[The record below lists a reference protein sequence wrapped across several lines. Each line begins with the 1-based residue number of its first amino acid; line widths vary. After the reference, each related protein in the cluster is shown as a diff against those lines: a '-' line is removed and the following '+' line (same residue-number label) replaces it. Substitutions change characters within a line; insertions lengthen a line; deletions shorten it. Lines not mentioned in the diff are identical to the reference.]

1 MLSPSQRRALLDT
14 RYPAWVPMTVAQSL
28 DASASRFADRPL
40 VITDQRSFSYRDIQA
55 WSRAIGAGL
64 ISRGV
69 RRGDRIALIMA
80 NFPEFAA
87 IKYAAA
93 RIGAVVVSVNY
104 FLQGKEI
111 SYILEQSDSSVLI
124 TMDCFRG
131 RNYLADL
138 DAIAPGWRIDPSVGS
153 LSCLK
158 DVIILPVDGL
168 ALDGVLDIEGLSAS
182 GSAVDFAEL
191 AARELEAD
199 PAACSDI
206 IYTSG
211 TTGLPKGAM
220 LTHDMVLRSAYSSA
234 YTRAFQD
241 GRRIQFA
248 LPMYHVFGYVEC
260 LVACTFV
267 GGAIVPHLAFDPR
280 EMVAAAERHAVNE
293 IVCVPTM
300 TLKIIEVVQQRGF
313 DCPCLVTVFSSG
325 GTSPPTIWGDIRHF
339 LQVPEVMTA
348 YGMTETTASTTCTRP
363 EGDDVH
369 LLHSN
374 GRLKLAGA
382 AGDPGLDGQIAKYK
396 TIDPL
401 TGEDLP
407 YGAIGELMA
416 KGPVVTKGYYNKPE
430 ETAAALEDDGWLHTG
445 DLGTISAEGFLLL
458 TGRIKET
465 YRCGGEMVMPKEI
478 EDLLNTHPLVA
489 QALVVGIPDLK
500 MGEVGCVCVVA
511 AREGR
516 PDPQELI
523 DLCSERL
530 ARFKVPR
537 YVVFLN
543 EQDIPVTATGRPQK
557 FRLAGVAKQCV
568 AAGSAVYRS
577 AKPLPSVTP
586 ARSENPTLLARGRSD
601 LP

>member
-1 MLSPSQRRALLDT
+1 MLNPNQRRALLDA

-28 DASASRFADRPL
+28 DASARQFADRPL
-40 VITDQRSFSYRDIQA
+40 VITDQRSFSYCDIQA

-69 RRGDRIALIMA
+69 RRGDRIALLMA

-104 FLQGKEI
+104 LLQGKEI
-111 SYILEQSDSSVLI
+111 SYILEQSECSVLI
-124 TMDCFRG
+124 TMDRFRG
-131 RNYLADL
+131 RNYLSDL
-138 DAIAPGWRIDPSVGS
+138 DVIAPGWRIGASKGS
-153 LSCLK
+153 APGLK
-158 DVIILPVDGL
+158 AVIILPVDGV
-168 ALDGVLDIEGLSAS
+168 AVDGVLDVQGLTAL
-182 GSAVDFAEL
+182 GSEADFAEL
-191 AARELEAD
+191 AVRELDAD
-199 PAACSDI
+199 PTACSDI

-267 GGAIVPHLAFDPR
+267 GGAIVPQLAFDPR
-280 EMVAAAERHAVNE
+280 EMVVAAERHSVNE

-300 TLKIIEVVQQRGF
+300 TLKIIEVVQERGF
-313 DCPCLVTVFSSG
+313 DCPSLVTVFSSG
-325 GTSPPTIWGDIRHF
+325 GASPPTIWGDIRRF

-348 YGMTETTASTTCTRP
+348 YGMTETTASTTCTLP
-363 EGDDVH
+363 EGDDAH
-369 LLHSN
+369 LLYSN

-382 AGDPGLDGQIAKYK
+382 AGDPGMDGLIAKYK
-396 TIDPL
+396 TIDPF
-401 TGEDLP
+401 TGDDLP
-407 YGAIGELMA
+407 YGVAGELMA
-416 KGPVVTKGYYNKPE
+416 KGLVVTEGYYNKPE
-430 ETAAALEDDGWLHTG
+430 ETSASLEGDGWLHTG
-445 DLGTISAEGFLLL
+445 DLGTISAEGFLVL

-500 MGEVGCVCVVA
+500 MGEVGCVCVVP

-523 DLCSERL
+523 DLCTERL

-543 EQDIPVTATGRPQK
+543 EQDIPMTATGRPQK
-557 FRLAGVAKQCV
+557 FRLAEVAKRCV
-568 AAGSAVYRS
+568 ADSAAYRA
-577 AKPLPSVTP
+577 AKPLPATSG
-586 ARSENPTLLARGRSD
+586 S
-601 LP
+601 

>member
-1 MLSPSQRRALLDT
+1 MLNPNQRRALLDA
-14 RYPAWVPMTVAQSL
+14 RYAVWAPMTVAQSL
-28 DASASRFADRPL
+28 DASATQYPDRPL
-40 VITDQRSFSYRDIQA
+40 VITDKRSYSYLDIQV

-69 RRGDRIALIMA
+69 RPGDRIALIMA
-80 NFPEFAA
+80 NFPQFVA

-93 RIGAVVVSVNY
+93 RMGAVVVSVNY
-104 FLQGKEI
+104 LLQGREI
-111 SYILEQSDSSVLI
+111 RYILEQSECSVLI
-124 TMDCFRG
+124 TMDRFRG
-131 RNYLADL
+131 RNYLSDL
-138 DAIAPGWRIDPSVGS
+138 DDISPGWRTGAHSIASVKS
-153 LSCLK
+153 LK
-158 DVIILPVDGL
+158 EVIIFPVDGTAPDG
-168 ALDGVLDIEGLSAS
+168 ALDIQGLTALGKDADI
-182 GSAVDFAEL
+182 AEL
-191 AARELEAD
+191 AFREQNAD
-199 PAACSDI
+199 SEACSDI

-267 GGAIVPHLAFDPR
+267 GGAIVPHVAFDPR
-280 EMVAAAERHAVNE
+280 EMVVAAERHLVNE

-300 TLKIIEVVQQRGF
+300 TLKMIEVVQERGF
-313 DCPCLVTVFSSG
+313 DCPSLVTVFSSG
-325 GTSPPTIWGDIRHF
+325 GASPPAIWGDIRRF
-339 LQVPEVMTA
+339 LKVPEVMTA
-348 YGMTETTASTTCTRP
+348 YGMTETTASTTCTLP

-369 LLHSN
+369 LLSSN

-382 AGDPGLDGQIAKYK
+382 AGDPGMDGLIVKYK
-396 TIDPL
+396 TIDPF

-407 YGAIGELMA
+407 YGVVGELMA
-416 KGPVVTKGYYNKPE
+416 KGMVVTKGYYNKPE
-430 ETAAALEDDGWLHTG
+430 ETSASLEADGWLHTG
-445 DLGTISAEGFLLL
+445 DLGTISAEGFLVL

-478 EDLLNTHPLVA
+478 EDVLNTHPLVA

-500 MGEVGCVCVVA
+500 MGEVGCVCVVP

-523 DLCSERL
+523 DLCTGRL

-537 YVVFLN
+537 YVVFLT

-557 FRLAGVAKQCV
+557 FRLAEVAKRCV
-568 AAGSAVYRS
+568 ADSDAYRS
-577 AKPLPSVTP
+577 AKPS
-586 ARSENPTLLARGRSD
+586 PTTSGA
-601 LP
+601 